1 MNLKFLFYFLGS
13 ISANISVDYHKV
25 VKKLNHKNH
34 HLNINIHSQNY
45 ELNLAQ
51 NKDKN
56 LYYITLLISDKKVPV
71 NFMIDTG
78 SSLLW
83 MPKGKCVD
91 GLRHQ
96 FCGKFI

>member
-45 ELNLAQ
+45 ELNLA
-51 NKDKN
+51 
-56 LYYITLLISDKKVPV
+56 
-71 NFMIDTG
+71 
-78 SSLLW
+78 
-83 MPKGKCVD
+83 
-91 GLRHQ
+91 
-96 FCGKFI
+96 